1 MMRTWAVGVAIV
13 SVIAAA
19 CASTATSTPIA
30 SQGPSASASTI
41 SPTPA
46 AIPSSARTAVAVTVG
61 GIAVTVS
68 CKGEAAGRP
77 TIVLMH
83 GNGAGGQQQFRLVEP
98 DLAKLSR
105 VCEYSR
111 PGTGRT
117 QAPADLP
124 RPVTEVVAEAHDIL
138 DQAGIRSPVFL
149 LGSSEG
155 GVIAF
160 MYAQAYP
167 TEVAGFVSINPNPPY
182 EQWITDVR
190 KVETPDEVATLEE
203 PDYRGENPERIDNRP
218 NSSMLTVPLPASIP
232 YAMMFDD
239 DCGGDSAFC
248 AKVVEPLRAIT
259 ERLAKV
265 GPGGRFVAVPG
276 AGHNIERSNPREVN
290 RVVAEVWAEA
300 TP

>member
-1 MMRTWAVGVAIV
+1 MRTWAVGVAIV
-13 SVIAAA
+13 SVMAAA
-19 CASTATSTPIA
+19 CASTATTTPIA
-30 SQGPSASASTI
+30 SGASSVPAPTI
-41 SPTPA
+41 SSTPT
-46 AIPSSARTAVAVTVG
+46 AIPAPARTTVAVTVG

-68 CKGEAAGRP
+68 CQGEAAGRP

-105 VCEYSR
+105 VCQYSR
-111 PGTGRT
+111 PGTGDT

-124 RPVTEVVAEAHDIL
+124 RPVTEVVTEVHEIL
-138 DQAGIRSPVFL
+138 DQAGIGSPVFL

-167 TEVAGFVSINPNPPY
+167 SEVAGFVSINPNPPY
-182 EQWITDVR
+182 EQWIAAVS
-190 KVETPDEVATLEE
+190 KVETPDEVTTLEQ

-218 NSSMLTVPLPASIP
+218 NSSMLTLPLPGSIP
-232 YAMMFDD
+232 YAMMFDE
-239 DCGGDSAFC
+239 DCGGDNAFC
-248 AKVVEPLRAIT
+248 AKVFEPLRAIT

-276 AGHNIERSNPREVN
+276 AGHTIEQSNPREVS